1 MGEPGRAPRYQKLA
15 PGEPRPKAPE
25 LQFLDQQS
33 QSHPVCPERPARVQ
47 VTQIRKMQQAEHLGE
62 YNIWYGK
69 YSGERSFDKNGKAST
84 RCSIELDAGLTR
96 ADYTN
101 PGAPLCVHFVRGAC
115 VNGKD
120 CTYRHCAPTEQDETN
135 TDAPHDVFGRNRHG
149 TFRDDMGGVGSWH
162 KECKTIYIGQI
173 CATPPEPQMTETLAR
188 HFGEFGVLESVRL
201 LKAQGLTLTLTWLT
215 LNLTF
220 HPNPNPNPNPNQVRV
235 LKLKGCGFVTYKL
248 RSAAEFAK
256 EVAAAAPAAPCAGG
270 CNPMRGRLQPYARE
284 AATLMSYMCARRWP
298 TSLSTTTSS
307 STCDGRT
314 RTRTRAPRRP
324 SCATTPCRC
333 LPPWQLR
340 GTLTP
345 STRRT
350 TMRAQPHGSGGCSP
364 MCSGGCSPR

>member
-69 YSGERSFDKNGKAST
+69 YSGERSFEKNGKAST

-162 KECKTIYIGQI
+162 KECKTIYVGQI
-173 CATPPEPQMTETLAR
+173 CATPSEPQMTETLAR
-188 HFGEFGVLESVRL
+188 HFGEFGVIESVRV
-201 LKAQGLTLTLTWLT
+201 LK
-215 LNLTF
+215 LNAAN
-220 HPNPNPNPNPNQVRV
+220 PNPNPNPNPQ
-235 LKLKGCGFVTYKL
+235 C
-248 RSAAEFAK
+248 
-256 EVAAAAPAAPCAGG
+256 C
-270 CNPMRGRLQPYARE
+270 
-284 AATLMSYMCARRWP
+284 
-298 TSLSTTTSS
+298 
-307 STCDGRT
+307 
-314 RTRTRAPRRP
+314 
-324 SCATTPCRC
+324 
-333 LPPWQLR
+333 
-340 GTLTP
+340 
-345 STRRT
+345 
-350 TMRAQPHGSGGCSP
+350 
-364 MCSGGCSPR
+364 

>member
-1 MGEPGRAPRYQKLA
+1 MTCTCTCTSEFAEFASPPAPAAASAQRAASMGEPGRAPRYQKLA

-162 KECKTIYIGQI
+162 KECKTIYVGQI
-173 CATPPEPQMTETLAR
+173 CATPSEPQMTETLAR
-188 HFGEFGVLESVRL
+188 HFGEFGVLESVR
-201 LKAQGLTLTLTWLT
+201 
-215 LNLTF
+215 
-220 HPNPNPNPNPNQVRV
+220 V
-235 LKLKGCGFVTYKL
+235 LKLNATPTPTPIPTPTP
-248 RSAAEFAK
+248 
-256 EVAAAAPAAPCAGG
+256 APT
-270 CNPMRGRLQPYARE
+270 PY
-284 AATLMSYMCARRWP
+284 P
-298 TSLSTTTSS
+298 
-307 STCDGRT
+307 
-314 RTRTRAPRRP
+314 
-324 SCATTPCRC
+324 
-333 LPPWQLR
+333 
-340 GTLTP
+340 
-345 STRRT
+345 
-350 TMRAQPHGSGGCSP
+350 
-364 MCSGGCSPR
+364 